1 VNIDTTSVGRDL
13 LALRDAFAR
22 NSAPVPG
29 NEWMPVMAASRIVRT
44 IRRGEADR
52 ELAGVHVAEV
62 ARLLR
67 EAVMLRCAANLSTG
81 NSIPFPARNV
91 WLNASDFA
99 LDLRTDSRD
108 ARGSSL
114 VAWRRRARAELA
126 QWRVD
131 GFESAALLRACAA
144 RPIHRWADAREL
156 ADAAF
161 DLAPC
166 DAARL
171 CVACAALAVGCA
183 DRAVQL
189 LEELLERDL
198 DPSLRRAA
206 VRALAV
212 ADRRRGASSGES

>member
-1 VNIDTTSVGRDL
+1 MNIDSTSVGRDL

-44 IRRGEADR
+44 IRRTQADR
-52 ELAGVHVAEV
+52 ELARVHVAEV

-67 EAVMLRCAANLSTG
+67 GAVMLRCAASASTG
-81 NSIPFPARNV
+81 NSIPFQARNLWV
-91 WLNASDFA
+91 KASECA
-99 LDLRTDSRD
+99 LDPRTVSRD
-108 ARGSSL
+108 PRESSL

-156 ADAAF
+156 AEAAF
-161 DLAPC
+161 ALAPC

-171 CVACAALAVGCA
+171 CVAGAELAAGCG
-183 DRAVQL
+183 DRAAQL

-198 DPSLRRAA
+198 DLCLRRAA

-212 ADRRRGASSGES
+212 ADRRRGASSDES